1 MQKNQFKDLSEKKTK
16 AWNKDKNASKNRITV
31 YYYFFKKMFKLA
43 QKLYE
48 RVKLILPIL
57 QSVTDYKYKTPKTN
71 QINNGK
77 NRLACA

>member
-1 MQKNQFKDLSEKKTK
+1 
-16 AWNKDKNASKNRITV
+16 
-31 YYYFFKKMFKLA
+31 MFKLA

-57 QSVTDYKYKTPKTN
+57 QSVTDYIYKTPKTN

-77 NRLACA
+77 NRLACAWSQQNDVSSKCTIFSFATSSNE